1 MWRQVTL
8 RGDVR
13 GTGLGAEEAPS
24 PTSDDNLGKSM
35 KPERRT
41 SRRRAGAGS

>member
-35 KPERRT
+35 KPPRLAPA
-41 SRRRAGAGS
+41 AGAGS